1 MNYFRLIVAGCWGL
15 CVCGTT
21 AVMAVPAAPASA
33 SPVKVAIPS
42 ERVQKQTWDAGW
54 ITLPEASPYDY
65 GVYHFRRN
73 FDLKD
78 KPDSFVINISADNR
92 YRLYV
97 NGTPACWGPARGDQL
112 AWNYETLDIAPLLRA
127 GKNTL
132 AVLVWNMGI
141 YRPCAQLTYQ
151 TGLIVQ
157 GNGPA
162 EEVVS
167 TTKEQ
172 RWLARKDQAFG
183 PLYTSFVGT
192 GDSIRGEK
200 FLWGWEQPQYDDSD
214 WETAR
219 VGRAGNPYGA
229 SLYGG
234 YDLVLVPREIPLME
248 ETLQRIPVIRRSEG
262 IDPSTRFIDGND
274 PLTIPAH
281 TSCTILLDQTYLTN
295 AYPELI
301 VSGGKGACI
310 RMSFAEALFDDNR
323 QKGNRNEIEGRNIKN
338 GTSKNYDLIYPDGA
352 EHRLYRTLW
361 FRTYRYFQLEITTAD
376 QPLVIEDLYGMFTG
390 YPFREQGS
398 FTSDDPL
405 LDRIWETGWRTARLC
420 AVETYFDC
428 PYYEQL
434 QYVGDTRIQALI
446 SLYVSGDDRLMRQAI
461 RAFNLSRSWE
471 GITKCH
477 YPGMNPQFIPPF
489 SLYWINM
496 LHDYWMYRDD
506 EAFLRSMLPGV
517 VSILTWYEG
526 MIDPATGMVR
536 SRVPHWNFVDWVPAW
551 NPPQTPG
558 PGTPPESERY
568 GSSIVTLH
576 MADALRDASELM
588 LHFGRDYEARRYDSL
603 SRSLRESTYRQ
614 CWDPAR
620 GLLHDYIG
628 SPSFS
633 QHANIMGILTDAI
646 PETDQVA
653 VFERLNSDTTL
664 AQATFY
670 YRFYL
675 TRALK
680 KVGLGDRY
688 SRMLGPWKQ
697 MLDLGLTTFAENPEP
712 TRSDCHAWSSS
723 PNYDF
728 LATICGIEPAAPGFS
743 KVRIAPHPGH
753 LKRIEGRV
761 PHPLG
766 EIRVNL
772 HAEKDRLT
780 GEVVL
785 PEGLQG
791 DFIWAGQTL
800 PLHSGVNSIRTR

>member
-1 MNYFRLIVAGCWGL
+1 MRITPFMIIGLWTLSAGL
-15 CVCGTT
+15 FLPT
-21 AVMAVPAAPASA
+21 AAHPTVPAVQTAT
-33 SPVKVAIPS
+33 PS
-42 ERVQKQTWDAGW
+42 EKVLTQTWDSFW
-54 ITLPEASPYDY
+54 ISSTNTSPYDY

-73 FDLKD
+73 FELKQA
-78 KPDSFVINISADNR
+78 PDTFVINISADNR

-97 NGTPACWGPARGDQL
+97 NGTPVCWGPARGDRL
-112 AWNYETLDIAPLLRA
+112 AWNYETLDIAPFLRA

-132 AVLVWNMGI
+132 AVLVWNLGI
-141 YRPCAQLTYQ
+141 YRPCAQLSNQ

-157 GNGPA
+157 GNGPSEA
-162 EEVVS
+162 IVS
-167 TTKEQ
+167 TT
-172 RWLARKDQAFG
+172 RDAGWLARRDQAFG

-200 FLWGWEQPQYDDSD
+200 YLWGWEQPDYDDSA
-214 WETAR
+214 WEPA
-219 VGRAGNPYGA
+219 VIGRPGTPYGT

-234 YDLVLVPREIPLME
+234 YDWGLVPREIPLME
-248 ETLQRIPVIRRSEG
+248 ETLQRIPQIRRSEG
-262 IDPSTRFIDGND
+262 LPTLTRFIDGND
-274 PLTIPAH
+274 PLTVPAH
-281 TSCTILLDQTYLTN
+281 TTCSILLDQTFLTN
-295 AYPELI
+295 AYPELLI
-301 VSGGKGACI
+301 SGGKGACI
-310 RMSFAEALFDDNR
+310 RMSFAEALFDEHH
-323 QKGNRNEIEGRNIKN
+323 QKGNRNDIDNRNIKN

-352 EHRLYRTLW
+352 DHRLYRTLW
-361 FRTYRYFQLEITTAD
+361 FRTFRYLQLEITTAD
-376 QPLVIEDLYGMFTG
+376 QPLVLEDLYGMFTG
-390 YPFREQGS
+390 YPFRETGS
-398 FTSDDPL
+398 FSSDDPL
-405 LDRIWETGWRTARLC
+405 LDRIWDVGWRTARLC

-461 RAFNLSRSWE
+461 RAFDRSRTSE
-471 GITKCH
+471 GFTACH

-489 SLYWINM
+489 SLYWINT

-506 EAFLRSMLPGV
+506 EAFLQSMIPGI
-517 VSILTWYEG
+517 VSILSWYEG
-526 MIDPATGMVR
+526 MIDPSTGMVR

-576 MADALRDASELM
+576 LADALRDAAELM
-588 LHFGRDYEARRYDSL
+588 RHFGRNYEADHYDSL
-603 SRSLRESTYRQ
+603 RQALQENTYRQ
-614 CWDPAR
+614 CWDSER

-628 SPSFS
+628 SSTFS

-646 PETDQVA
+646 PTADQTA
-653 VFERLNSDTTL
+653 VFERLDSDTTL

-680 KVGLGDRY
+680 KAGLGDRY

-697 MLDLGLTTFAENPEP
+697 MLDLGLTTFAEKPEP
-712 TRSDCHAWSSS
+712 SRSDCHAWSSS
-723 PNYDF
+723 PNYEF
-728 LATICGIEPAAPGFS
+728 LATICGIESAAPGFS

-753 LKRIEGRV
+753 LKQIEGRM

-766 EIRVNL
+766 EISVNL
-772 HAEKDRLT
+772 KADRGRLS
-780 GEVVL
+780 GEVIL

-791 DFIWAGQTL
+791 DFLWNGETL
-800 PLHSGVNSIRTR
+800 SLHSGLNPIRL